1 MEPST
6 ADIAGLV
13 IAMEPF
19 DDLEQQH
26 IEQTLRWLGGTTDI
40 YRRIPPA
47 TPSPHLV
54 SYVVVVDPDERG
66 IYLGLHRK
74 SGLRLPMG
82 GHVDPFEQ
90 PLAAARREGRE
101 ELGVDLSFDVVGDR
115 PLFLTVTPTVG
126 KTAGHVDVSLWF
138 VARGDRA
145 DQYGLDPDEFVDGC
159 WWDLDPHGLPESD
172 PHLGRFIRKLDT
184 VLQPRSMRL
193 PVTRAIR
200 TC

>member
-1 MEPST
+1 MDPSS
-6 ADIAGLV
+6 AHNAGL
-13 IAMEPF
+13 ITAMESF
-19 DDLEQQH
+19 DDLEQRH
-26 IEQTLRWLGGTTDI
+26 IEQALHWLAGTADI

-54 SYVVVVDPDERG
+54 SYVVLVDPDERG

-74 SGLRLPMG
+74 SGLHLPMG
-82 GHVDPFEQ
+82 GHVEPFEQ
-90 PLAAARREGRE
+90 PLAAAQREGRE
-101 ELGVDLSFDVVGDR
+101 ELGVDLGFDVVGDG
-115 PLFLTVTPTVG
+115 PLFLAVTPTVG

-145 DQYGLDPDEFVDGC
+145 DQYDLDPDEFVGGR

-184 VLQPRSMRL
+184 VLQSRIMR
-193 PVTRAIR
+193 
-200 TC
+200 